1 MQQVGAKS
9 FANAQPVDPRQF
21 PVVIPRSRTALVKA
35 SHLWVL
41 HKALIVRIAGA
52 ILALLVAVGLYE
64 AKDAIGSAAM
74 TGYRFVQGE
83 FAAVGFGIDRIEIS
97 GQTLTADRDI
107 ITLLT
112 VGTGN
117 STLTFDAQKA
127 QARLQWLR
135 AVESATVR
143 KVYPDK
149 IIVSIVEKVPVAR
162 WRVGDTTWLIDE
174 AGKKIGTDI
183 SSYTDLPLVIG
194 EGAADDAV
202 VMVRILDRHES
213 LKNDLAAL
221 SRIGDRRWDLIYRNG
236 LRVQLPERGVAQ
248 ALDRLEM
255 YQRDY
260 QLLERDVTL
269 IDLRVP
275 SLVALK
281 PGETAAAQ
289 LADSKKKNKHQ
300 AKGTSEYETPAER
313 KADATGA
320 ASAAPAS
327 TAPAP
332 VVPVKRNP

>member
-21 PVVIPRSRTALVKA
+21 PVVIPRSRTALVRA

-41 HKALIVRIAGA
+41 HKRLIVRIAGA
-52 ILALLVAVGLYE
+52 ILALLVVVGLFQ
-64 AKDAIGSAAM
+64 AKDLIGSAAM

-83 FAAVGFGIDRIEIS
+83 FAEVGFGIDGIEIT

-127 QARLQWLR
+127 QARLEWLR
-135 AVESATVR
+135 AVKSATVR
-143 KVYPDK
+143 KVYPNK
-149 IIVSIVEKVPVAR
+149 VIVSIVEKVPVAR

-183 SSYTDLPLVIG
+183 ASYTDLPLVIG

-202 VMVRILDRHES
+202 VMVRILDRHEG
-213 LKNDLAAL
+213 LKSDLAAL

-236 LRVQLPERGVAQ
+236 LRVQLPENGVAQ

-255 YQRDY
+255 YQSDY

-275 SLVALK
+275 GIVTLK
-281 PGETAAAQ
+281 PGEIAAAQ
-289 LADSKKKNKHQ
+289 IGDGKKKNKHQ
-300 AKGTSEYETPAER
+300 TKGTSEYETAAER
-313 KADATGA
+313 KADA
-320 ASAAPAS
+320 AAPAAS
-327 TAPAP
+327 SAAVP
-332 VVPVKRNP
+332 VVPVTRNQ

>member
-21 PVVIPRSRTALVKA
+21 PVIIPRSRTALVRA

-41 HKALIVRIAGA
+41 HRQRIVRVVGA
-52 ILALLVAVGLYE
+52 ILALLVIVGLYQ
-64 AKDAIGSAAM
+64 AKDVLGSAAM

-83 FAAVGFGIDRIEIS
+83 FAEVGFGIDGIEIS

-127 QARLQWLR
+127 QARLEWLR
-135 AVESATVR
+135 AVKSATVR
-143 KVYPDK
+143 KVYPNK
-149 IIVSIVEKVPVAR
+149 VIVSIVEKVPVAR
-162 WRVGDTTWLIDE
+162 WRIGDTTWLIDE
-174 AGKKIGTDI
+174 TGKKIGTDI
-183 SSYTDLPLVIG
+183 ASYTELPLVIG

-202 VMVRILDRHES
+202 VMVRTLDRHPG

-221 SRIGDRRWDLIYRNG
+221 SRIGDRRWDLIYRSG
-236 LRVQLPERGVAQ
+236 LRVQLPESGVAQ

-255 YQRDY
+255 YQADY

-269 IDLRVP
+269 IDLRVAGI
-275 SLVALK
+275 VTLK
-281 PGETAAAQ
+281 PGEIAAAEI
-289 LADSKKKNKHQ
+289 AEARGDKPKKPT
-300 AKGTSEYETPAER
+300 ATMAPAAMTP
-313 KADATGA
+313 A
-320 ASAAPAS
+320 ASAAPV
-327 TAPAP
+327 PVAP
-332 VVPVKRNP
+332 VTRNQ